1 MNAVNP
7 PFGGV
12 ALPAVSRLE
21 NSPWT
26 WARTRQVLTWKRWAC
41 ATALGA
47 LLGVLVPLQ
56 NLHINFYFTP
66 WKMVYQMPFYLA
78 FAWVFLLAIAGVEAS
93 VPRGEWPSL
102 WRYLSGAVAASLACV
117 GLAWALSDQMRMAP
131 QRIISGGSSLPSRT
145 IHLKYRT
152 NIAVFEI
159 GFDGVVHG
167 WLATFIYVALRNARR
182 AARALS
188 DAEIERSEA
197 HRALLASQLEAAQA
211 KIDPEDVFRALATIE
226 EAYEDDPARADA
238 LLDELIAFLRAA
250 IPRLR
255 SDGPALEAGN
265 ESASRPR

>member
-1 MNAVNP
+1 MNAINL
-7 PFGGV
+7 PFGGAAV
-12 ALPAVSRLE
+12 PAVSRPG

-26 WARTRQVLTWKRWAC
+26 WARARQVLTWKRWAY
-41 ATALGA
+41 ATALGT

-66 WKMVYQMPFYLA
+66 WKIVYQTPFYLA

-93 VPRGEWPSL
+93 VPRGEWPSP
-102 WRYLSGAVAASLACV
+102 WRYVSGAVAASLACV

-131 QRIISGGSSLPSRT
+131 ERVISGGSSLSSRT
-145 IHLKYRT
+145 IHLKYRE

-188 DAEIERSEA
+188 EAEIERSEA
-197 HRALLASQLEAAQA
+197 HRALLASQLEAAHA
-211 KIDPEDVFRALATIE
+211 EIDPEDVFRALANIE
-226 EAYEDDPARADA
+226 EAYEEDPARADA
-238 LLDELIAFLRAA
+238 LLDDLIAFLRSA
-250 IPRLR
+250 IPHLR
-255 SDGPALEAGN
+255 CDAHTLEAPHA
-265 ESASRPR
+265 SARRPG